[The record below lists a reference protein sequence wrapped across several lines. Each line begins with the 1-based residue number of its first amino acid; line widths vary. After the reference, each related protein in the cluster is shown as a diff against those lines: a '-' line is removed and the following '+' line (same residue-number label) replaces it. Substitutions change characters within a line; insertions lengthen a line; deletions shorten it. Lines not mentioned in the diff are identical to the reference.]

1 VVRNIP
7 AVRSSWARLSVT
19 GALTASLLLAAMA
32 NPTSSAATDN
42 HHAGLHHRKHRLDRS
57 IDSQKADV
65 AEVSR
70 RLLRTRSRLVD
81 ARGSLQDA
89 RAELAADRA
98 DVRAAVKV
106 DQEMQARLD
115 VAVDRLR
122 DARSDLAQG
131 QSDVRR
137 KRAALAAYAVSSYQ
151 AGGSISLGIAFES
164 GSAQEALDNLQA
176 ADTVLDKQSN
186 ALQRYLATRVL
197 LRLTAIR
204 VHENTVAVAS
214 QRAIAAAN
222 LRTKQALQAQ
232 ARTATAAVAER
243 VDSLRTVRS
252 DMRAAKQ
259 TEIRRLSRMKKERDR
274 VGAQLRA
281 IAERRAR
288 RHAQRL
294 AKSHAPPTAPASL
307 PDNGYLDYP
316 VRDAYVTSPYGMR
329 MHPIL
334 HIWELHD
341 GTDFSADC
349 GTPVYAAAAGKV
361 MEEYF
366 NVGFGNR
373 LILDN
378 GYVRGV
384 SLSTSYNHLSSY
396 AVGVGERVSRGQLIA
411 HSGNTGWSTA
421 CHLHFS
427 VYVNGS
433 TVDPMTWL

>member
-1 VVRNIP
+1 
-7 AVRSSWARLSVT
+7 
-19 GALTASLLLAAMA
+19 LLLASMT
-32 NPTSSAATDN
+32 NPSSSVASHD
-42 HHAGLHHRKHRLDRS
+42 HHVGLHHRKHRLDRS

-70 RLLRTRSRLVD
+70 RLLHARSRLVD
-81 ARGSLQDA
+81 ARGSLQEA
-89 RAELAADRA
+89 RAELSTVRA
-98 DVRAAVKV
+98 DVRAAAKV
-106 DQEMQARLD
+106 DREMQARLD
-115 VAVDRLR
+115 LAVDRLR
-122 DARSDLAQG
+122 DARRDLAQG
-131 QSDVRR
+131 RSDVRR

-186 ALQRYLATRVL
+186 ALQQFQATRVL
-197 LRLTAIR
+197 LRLTAKR

-214 QRAIAAAN
+214 QRALAAAN
-222 LRTKQALQAQ
+222 LRTKQGLEAQ
-232 ARTATAAVAER
+232 ARTAKAAVAER
-243 VDSLRTVRS
+243 VDSLRRVRS
-252 DMRAAKQ
+252 DMHAAKQ
-259 TEIRRLSRMKKERDR
+259 TEIRRLSMMKKERDR
-274 VGAQLRA
+274 VDARLRA
-281 IAERRAR
+281 LAERRAR
-288 RHAQRL
+288 RHAQQL
-294 AKSHAPPTAPASL
+294 AKSPKGQPAQSSL

-316 VRDAYVTSPYGMR
+316 VRNTYVTSPYGMR
-329 MHPIL
+329 MHPLL

-341 GTDFSADC
+341 GTDFHADC
-349 GTPVYAAAAGKV
+349 GTPVYAAAKGKV
-361 MEEYF
+361 MQEYF

-378 GYVRGV
+378 GYVHGV

-396 AVGVGERVSRGQLIA
+396 AVGVGERVSRGELIA